1 MLTRDDLIDLI
12 VSQLTPLK
20 AGNSAPAPSTP
31 GDRRTADMGKQ
42 KAGKTSDGPAGRIF
56 VSEYEIKKLL
66 KPGAKE
72 IRLPAGA
79 IVSPLAA
86 DWLTLQGVRIVRP

>member
-12 VSQLTPLK
+12 VSQIKPVK
-20 AGNSAPAPSTP
+20 AGNPAPAPSMSA
-31 GDRRTADMGKQ
+31 GRWTAGMGKQ
-42 KAGKTSDGPAGRIF
+42 KAGKASDGPVGRIF
-56 VSEYEIKKLL
+56 MSEYEIKKML

-72 IRLPAGA
+72 LQLPAGA

-86 DWLTLQGVRIVRP
+86 DWLTLQGVRIVHP